1 MNDEEAIEV
10 LEGLGLSFLQA
21 KIYTALLKTGGKP
34 ISVKTLSSLAKVVRQ
49 DTYRVLSVLHNRGLV
64 EKILDTPTMY
74 RCVPMN
80 IGMSKLLN
88 QKSEEYKQVKN
99 KTKFMLNNY
108 ETSNDIEKHEHD
120 NLHFLLTSSTELF
133 IQKIKKEIAKTTSLI
148 EMIYQQE
155 RMSTIAFYLY
165 DDFKKAL
172 ERGVKIRLIT
182 TFGESELDKN
192 LKTLQKLDSI
202 EDTLEIRYVKETPGV
217 GLSLFDN
224 KRCFIRI
231 APSIGQSLCTTNTN
245 LTKLAKVYFAHIWKE
260 NARDYRTISAPM
272 VRASN

>member
-10 LEGLGLSFLQA
+10 LVGLGLSFLQA
-21 KIYTALLKTGGKP
+21 KIYMALLKTGGKP

-74 RCVPMN
+74 RCVPMKS
-80 IGMSKLLN
+80 GMSKLLN
-88 QKSEEYKQVKN
+88 QKSEEYNQVKN

-108 ETSNDIEKHEHD
+108 ETSNDVEKHEHD
-120 NLHFLLTSSTELF
+120 KFHFLLTSSNELF
-133 IQKIKKEIAKTTSLI
+133 IQKIKKEIANTTSLI

-165 DDFKKAL
+165 DDFEKAVA
-172 ERGVKIRLIT
+172 RGVKIRLIT
-182 TFGESELDKN
+182 TFGESEVDKN
-192 LKTLQKLDSI
+192 LKTLQKIDS
-202 EDTLEIRYVKETPGV
+202 LEMRYVEETPGV

-245 LTKLAKVYFAHIWKE
+245 LTILAKLYFTHIWKE
-260 NARDYRTISAPM
+260 NTRDYRTIASPM
-272 VRASN
+272 ARASTS